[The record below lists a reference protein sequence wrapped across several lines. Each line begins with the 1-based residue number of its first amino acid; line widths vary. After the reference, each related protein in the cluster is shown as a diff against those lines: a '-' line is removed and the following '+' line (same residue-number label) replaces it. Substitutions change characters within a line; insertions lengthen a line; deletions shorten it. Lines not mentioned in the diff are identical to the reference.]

1 MVGEF
6 PPVPRWNH
14 VGRAAL
20 PLSLFLGEQAGMTP
34 EQYKAYA
41 AECLRI
47 AQQTADH
54 TLKGR
59 LLEMAEAWRRLSQSA
74 TQRPK

>member
-1 MVGEF
+1 
-6 PPVPRWNH
+6 
-14 VGRAAL
+14 
-20 PLSLFLGEQAGMTP
+20 MTP

-59 LLEMAEAWRRLSQSA
+59 LLQMAEAWRRLSQSA